1 MPLDLYLLATQGQFS
16 LTGIISMPVG
26 FYTVVIEEE
35 IITTQR
41 PGGSPVG
48 TIRPEKEKKKK
59 KIKLKFFQNNILEFE
74 KEIIVS
80 DIKVKVE
87 DVKINENKNII
98 EVKLKSDTQVIIKEI
113 KL

>member
-16 LTGIISMPVG
+16 PTGVITMASG
-26 FYTVVIEEE
+26 YYVVVEEE
-35 IITTQR
+35 IIPSQR

-48 TIRPEKEKKKK
+48 TIRPDEEKKKK
-59 KIKLKFFQNNILEFE
+59 KIKLKFFQNNKLEFE

-80 DIKVKVE
+80 DITVKVE

-98 EVKLKSDTQVIIKEI
+98 EVRLKSDTEVIIKEI